1 MVYLLLVEWEGLGYY
16 ARSQPTY
23 EWCFTTDRTKANPYR
38 NERSAIQR
46 ACGNRY
52 GAGHGN
58 RPWRLVKVDGNFNL
72 LEEPGPFRTDD
83 VSVKRAPSFDKGE
96 TITLASLQRKSA

>member
-23 EWCFTTDRTKANPYR
+23 EWCFTSDRTKANPYR

-52 GAGHGN
+52 GSGHGN

-83 VSVKRAPSFDKGE
+83 VSVKRMAPSQRGPEITFATLKG
-96 TITLASLQRKSA
+96 ASA